1 MPAIGD
7 RVGRYEILAPL
18 GSGGMGDVYRALD
31 PSLGRHVAVKFLSAH
46 VADPSARRRFQQEAQ
61 MASALNH
68 PHILTVHE
76 AGELEDR
83 QYLVTELVDGGTL
96 NDWARESERTWRQV
110 VTLLVGIAD
119 ALAAAH
125 DAGIMHRDVKP
136 ANILITKS
144 GYGKLAD
151 FGLAKLDVPVSAEG
165 VTRAAVQDPTRP
177 GHVVGTVPYM
187 SPEQAAGKPVDTRSD
202 IFSFGLVL
210 YELLSRR
217 RAFAGKTDLDTLHAI
232 AHDEPAP
239 LPAVLPVGLRLLVEK
254 ALEKD
259 PADRFQSMRELV
271 VDLRREA
278 RRTVEHPI
286 APVATIPGRGSRRW
300 LMAAASL
307 GTAVVAAA
315 LIWGVP
321 WSRTALEPE
330 NPLAN
335 ARFTRVTDFAGDEL
349 DAAISPD
356 GRFVAFVS
364 DRDGQ
369 FDVWLSQ
376 IGSGEFRNLT
386 NGKDNALPA
395 PVRGPGFSHDGLQVW
410 LGGGT
415 GRRLQITPLMGGAIR
430 PHLSDRVVTLA
441 WSPDGSRLVYNTRD
455 SSDPI
460 FVADR
465 DGANAKQILIG
476 ANAGVHNHFPVW
488 SLDGRSILFVSG
500 SPPTSELDIWRIAPE
515 GGQPER
521 LTHHNAL
528 VGYPTPIDTRT
539 VLYIAAD
546 GGAGPSLWAL
556 DLERRQ
562 TRRINLGLEQYTSIS
577 ASADGT
583 RLVAT
588 IANPSSS
595 LWEAPILDRI
605 TEERDARQLALP
617 SVNAATPIY
626 AGTSLYYVS
635 SGASGRALWRSR
647 DGNVSEFWR
656 AGDDPMLASPGLS
669 KSGRV
674 AIALRRDGK
683 LRLHVLSA
691 DGAELQPLTEAIDVR
706 GSASWSPDE
715 RWLVVGGNDGSTDGE
730 GLFKLPLGG
739 GDPVRLVKGQALDPI
754 WSPDGSLIVYAGA
767 NVGSQA
773 PLLAVQPDGTPVSMP
788 PLQVRRESGGNRSRF
803 MPNGRSLVYTQGYGL
818 SQDFWLLDLQTKTS
832 RQLTRFNHQTAI
844 WGFDISPDGKQIVF
858 DRARNASDIVLID
871 LPQKSATIA
880 SPP

>member
-1 MPAIGD
+1 MPATGD
-7 RVGRYEILAPL
+7 RIGRYEILAPL
-18 GSGGMGDVYRALD
+18 GSGGMGEVYRALD
-31 PSLGRHVAVKFLSAH
+31 TQLNRHVAVKFLSADF
-46 VADPSARRRFQQEAQ
+46 ATPSARRRFQQEAQ

-76 AGELEDR
+76 AGEVDGR

-96 NDWARESERTWRQV
+96 ADWAIEGERTWRQV
-110 VTLLVGIAD
+110 LAMVVGVAD

-136 ANILITKS
+136 ANILISKS
-144 GYGKLAD
+144 GYAKLAD
-151 FGLAKLDVPVSAEG
+151 FGLAKIGTPASPDAVTGTPVET
-165 VTRAAVQDPTRP
+165 TRSGIVL
-177 GHVVGTVPYM
+177 GTVPYM
-187 SPEQAAGKPVDTRSD
+187 SPEQALGRAIDPRSD

-210 YELLSRR
+210 YELLARH
-217 RAFAGKTDLDTLHAI
+217 RAFAAKSDVDTLHAI
-232 AHDEPAP
+232 VHDAAEP
-239 LPAVLPVGLRLLVEK
+239 LPAHVPIGLRLVVEK

-271 VDLRREA
+271 VDLRRET
-278 RRTVEHPI
+278 RRPSESASHAPI
-286 APVATIPGRGSRRW
+286 LDAPRRRRRG
-300 LMAAASL
+300 LIIA
-307 GTAVVAAA
+307 AAA
-315 LIWGVP
+315 LSAV
-321 WSRTALEPE
+321 ALAAVLLWRFPRQAPGGGEPA

-335 ARFTRVTDFAGDEL
+335 ARFTRVTDFVGDEL
-349 DAAISPD
+349 DAAMSPD

-395 PVRGPGFSHDGLQVW
+395 PVRGPGFSRDGLQVW

-430 PHLSDRVVTLA
+430 PYLSDRVVTLA

-455 SSDPI
+455 SADPI
-460 FVADR
+460 YVADR
-465 DGANAKQILIG
+465 DGANARQILIG
-476 ANAGVHNHFPVW
+476 ANSGVHNHFPVW
-488 SLDGRSILFVSG
+488 TLDGRSILFVSG
-500 SPPTSELDIWRIAPE
+500 SPSTSELDIWRIAPE

-546 GGAGPSLWAL
+546 GGAGPWLWAL

-588 IANPSSS
+588 IANPTSS

-605 TEERDARQLALP
+605 AEERDARQLALP
-617 SVNAATPIY
+617 SVNAATPLY

-691 DGAELQPLTEAIDVR
+691 DGAELQPMTEAIDVR

-715 RWLVVGGNDGSTDGE
+715 RWLVVGGNDGSTDG
-730 GLFKLPLGG
+730 LFKLPLGE
-739 GDPVRLVKGQALDPI
+739 GDPVRLVKGPALDPI
-754 WSPDGSLIVYAGA
+754 WSPDGSLIVYAGT

-773 PLLAVQPDGTPVSMP
+773 PLLAVQPDGTPVSLP
-788 PLQVRRESGGNRSRF
+788 PLQVRREGGGSRSRF
-803 MPNGRSLVYTQGYGL
+803 LPNGRSLVYTQGYGL
-818 SQDFWLLDLQTKTS
+818 SQDFWMLDLQTKTS
-832 RQLTRFNHQTAI
+832 RQLTRFNHQTAT
-844 WGFDISPDGKQIVF
+844 WGFDVSPDGKQIVF

-871 LPQKSATIA
+871 LPRKS
-880 SPP
+880 PR